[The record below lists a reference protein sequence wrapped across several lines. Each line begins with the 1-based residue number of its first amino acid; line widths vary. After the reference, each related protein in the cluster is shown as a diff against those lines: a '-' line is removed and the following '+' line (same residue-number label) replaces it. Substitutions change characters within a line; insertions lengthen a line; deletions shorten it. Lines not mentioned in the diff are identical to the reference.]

1 MLFTNFLWWSDA
13 TEALIYKITALL
25 SLKEKKNRAKWVRE
39 TKVGDY
45 FN

>member
-1 MLFTNFLWWSDA
+1 MPFTNFLLMIRRYRSA
-13 TEALIYKITALL
+13 HLQNYGFIVFKG
-25 SLKEKKNRAKWVRE
+25 KKKHAKCVRE